1 MLVKAA
7 LPKPTEY
14 CSQPLEANALLH
26 ACSLAVERLSAD
38 TDRSKVRKRGAS
50 DCNVFYLD
58 HGKGQQRQWCSM
70 KECSNREI
78 KATASR
84 NDFSGSIYVKFRTQ
98 SLARM
103 IN

>member
-1 MLVKAA
+1 LLVKAP

-14 CSQPLEANALLH
+14 CWRPLEANALLR

-38 TDRSKVRKRGAS
+38 TDRSKVRKCGAS

-58 HGKGQQRQWCSM
+58 HGKGYQRQWCSM
-70 KECSNREI
+70 KDCRNREI

-84 NDFSGSIYVKFRTQ
+84 LTKE
-98 SLARM
+98 
-103 IN
+103 